1 MTTALKEL
9 PKLVVPSGLLG
20 RVVTVNAAIEKAT
33 REVLVSTKWR
43 PFVLP
48 DVFYHY
54 IVRSFRATPIGCR

>member
-20 RVVTVNAAIEKAT
+20 RVATVNAAIEKAT

-43 PFVLP
+43 PFVLL
-48 DVFYHY
+48 DAF
-54 IVRSFRATPIGCR
+54 IIIL